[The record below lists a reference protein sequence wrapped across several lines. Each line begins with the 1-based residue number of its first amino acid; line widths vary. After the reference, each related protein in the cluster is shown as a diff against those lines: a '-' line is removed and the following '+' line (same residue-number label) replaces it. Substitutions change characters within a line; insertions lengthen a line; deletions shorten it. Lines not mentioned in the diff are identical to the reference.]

1 MMREGRRA
9 LRLVDLMM
17 TGIGGLVGSGWLFSA
32 LTASNVAGP
41 GAIISWVIG
50 MAAIAIIGLTFAEL
64 AGLVP
69 EMGGVIRYPE
79 ISHGSLTSFL
89 IGWAVLISYAGL
101 APIEAEGVLQ
111 YASTYVP
118 GLYNAGSSTL
128 TLDGFGVAAALVIS
142 FFVLNYFGVKLY
154 AKINSNMTWIKL
166 VVPAL
171 TAILLLASGF
181 HAGNL
186 TQHGGFLPEGWRG
199 VFSAISTGGV
209 IFTFTGFRTMFDM
222 AGEAK
227 NPRRDMSRALFLALG
242 FVGVLYLLLQ
252 LAFIGALPGSDLSH
266 GWAKVAL
273 TSPFA
278 NLAMVL
284 NMSWLAIILYAD
296 AIISPMGTGFV
307 YAAAFPRSL
316 FAFAKNGYF
325 WPVLK
330 RLNRYEIPGVAMGVS
345 VIVGILFLLPFPS
358 WQKMVSILSS
368 ATILTYMIGPIS
380 AAALRK
386 SAPDARRSYRVRGL
400 GILGPIGFVV
410 GSLIFYWSGWA
421 INRWMMGLLMLGAI
435 VYFAYGIRKLDRPMD
450 DVKSGMWL
458 LVYFAA
464 MFLMER
470 FGSANYGGTNLIP
483 APWGQGIV
491 AAISMAFY
499 YWGVAARKVLSQA
512 DQDALSVSS
521 AVEGQDDP
529 EDAVRQFV

>member
-1 MMREGRRA
+1 MHEGRRE
-9 LRLVDLMM
+9 LRLLDLVM
-17 TGIGGLVGSGWLFSA
+17 TGIGGLVGSGWLFSS
-32 LTASNVAGP
+32 LTASNIAGP
-41 GAIISWVIG
+41 GALISWVIG
-50 MAAIAIIGLTFAEL
+50 MAAIAVIGLTFAEL

-69 EMGGVIRYPE
+69 EMGGVVRYPE

-118 GLYNAGSSTL
+118 HLYRAVSQTL
-128 TLDGFGVAAALVIS
+128 TPLGFGVAAALVVI
-142 FFVLNYFGVKLY
+142 FYGVNYFGVKLY
-154 AKINSNMTWIKL
+154 AKINSNLTWIKL
-166 VVPAL
+166 LVPAL

-181 HAGNL
+181 HQGNL
-186 TQHGGFLPEGWRG
+186 TQHGGFLPNGWTG

-242 FVGVLYLLLQ
+242 FVGILYVLLQ
-252 LAFIGALPGSDLSH
+252 LAFIGALPGSDLNQ
-266 GWAKVAL
+266 GWTRVVL

-284 NMSWLAIILYAD
+284 NMSWLGIILYAD
-296 AIISPMGTGFV
+296 AIVSPMGTGLV

-325 WPVLK
+325 WPALK
-330 RLNRYEIPGVAMGVS
+330 RINRYGTPGAAVGVS
-345 VIVGILFLLPFPS
+345 IVVSILFLLPFPS
-358 WQKMVSILSS
+358 WQKMVSVLSS

-386 SAPDARRSYRVRGL
+386 SAPHTRRSYRVPGL
-400 GILGPIGFVV
+400 KILGPLGFVV
-410 GSLIFYWSGWA
+410 GSLIFYWTGWDV
-421 INRWMMGLLMLGAI
+421 NRWMIELLGLGAI
-435 VYFAYGIRKLDRPMD
+435 IYFTYGMRKVEHWRE
-450 DVKSGMWL
+450 DVKSGIWL

-464 MFLMER
+464 MFLVEAI
-470 FGSANYGGTNLIP
+470 GSRHYGGSNVIP
-483 APWGQGIV
+483 DPWDQVIV
-491 AAISMAFY
+491 AAISIAFY
-499 YWGVAARKVLSQA
+499 YWAVASRK
-512 DQDALSVSS
+512 ALSHAEQSALSAGEVAKVRTLEAASS
-521 AVEGQDDP
+521 QSG
-529 EDAVRQFV
+529 

>member
-1 MMREGRRA
+1 MKEGRRE
-9 LRLVDLMM
+9 LRLLDLMM
-17 TGIGGLVGSGWLFSA
+17 TGIGGLVGSGWLFSS
-32 LTASNVAGP
+32 LTAANVAGP

-50 MAAIAIIGLTFAEL
+50 MVAIAIIGLTFAEL

-111 YASTYVP
+111 YAATYVP

-128 TLDGFGVAAALVIS
+128 TTVGFVVAAALVVS
-142 FFVLNYFGVKLY
+142 FFVVNYFGVKLY
-154 AKINSNMTWIKL
+154 ARINSNMTWVKL
-166 VVPAL
+166 VVPSL
-171 TAILLLASGF
+171 TAILLLVSGF
-181 HAGNL
+181 HAGNF
-186 TQHGGFLPEGWRG
+186 TQHGGFLPKGWTG
-199 VFSAISTGGV
+199 VFSAISTGGI

-242 FVGVLYLLLQ
+242 FVGVLYILLQ

-266 GWAKVAL
+266 GWANVAL

-284 NMSWLAIILYAD
+284 NMSWLAIILYGD
-296 AIISPMGTGFV
+296 AIVSPMGTGFV
-307 YAAAFPRSL
+307 YAAVFPRSL

-330 RLNRYEIPGVAMGVS
+330 RLNRYGTPGAAMGIS
-345 VIVGILFLLPFPS
+345 VVVGILFLLPFPS

-386 SAPDARRSYRVRGL
+386 SAPDARRPYRVRGL
-400 GILGPIGFVV
+400 GFLGPIGFVV
-410 GSLIFYWSGWA
+410 GSLIFYWSGWD
-421 INRWMMGLLMLGAI
+421 INRWMMGLLGFGI
-435 VYFAYGIRKLDRPMD
+435 VIYFAYGVRKMNRPWD
-450 DVKSGMWL
+450 DVKSGIWL
-458 LVYFAA
+458 LVYFVA

-470 FGSANYGGTNLIP
+470 YGSANFGGENVIP
-483 APWGQGIV
+483 TPWDQAIV
-491 AAISMAFY
+491 AAISLIFY
-499 YWGVAARKVLSQA
+499 YWGVSARKTLSQT
-512 DQDALSVSS
+512 DQNALSMVS
-521 AVEGQDDP
+521 AL
-529 EDAVRQFV
+529 DADEASEEELRQSI